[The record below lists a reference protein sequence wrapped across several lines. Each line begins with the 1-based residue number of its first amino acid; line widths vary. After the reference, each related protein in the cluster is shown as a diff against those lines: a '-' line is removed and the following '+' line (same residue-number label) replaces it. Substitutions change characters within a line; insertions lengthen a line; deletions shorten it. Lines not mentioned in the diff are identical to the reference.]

1 MRQCECDLGR
11 STLLLL
17 GVLGALMVE
26 LLSPARPLWRTVTL
40 LWKGELDLTD
50 MGDSSVLAGPGV
62 TVRRNILGELIRA
75 FVIKLEK
82 EGDELSS
89 WCSFPWRRVCLNCK
103 YLRWGDWWWVSSLH
117 LRGSPSLSCSNL
129 VFMIERNCQ
138 LTETTGEEREKWRAR
153 AGRYT
158 RLVASQDN
166 NGRLGETTPGT
177 VSLLM

>member
-1 MRQCECDLGR
+1 MRQCECDLGS

-26 LLSPARPLWRTVTL
+26 LLSPARPPWRTVTL

-50 MGDSSVLAGPGV
+50 IGDSSVLAGPGV

-89 WCSFPWRRVCLNCK
+89 WCSFP
-103 YLRWGDWWWVSSLH
+103 
-117 LRGSPSLSCSNL
+117 
-129 VFMIERNCQ
+129 
-138 LTETTGEEREKWRAR
+138 
-153 AGRYT
+153 
-158 RLVASQDN
+158 
-166 NGRLGETTPGT
+166 
-177 VSLLM
+177 

>member
-1 MRQCECDLGR
+1 MRQCQCDLGS

-17 GVLGALMVE
+17 GVLGALIVE
-26 LLSPARPLWRTVTL
+26 LLSPARPPWRTVTL

-89 WCSFPWRRVCLNCK
+89 WCSFP
-103 YLRWGDWWWVSSLH
+103 
-117 LRGSPSLSCSNL
+117 
-129 VFMIERNCQ
+129 
-138 LTETTGEEREKWRAR
+138 
-153 AGRYT
+153 
-158 RLVASQDN
+158 
-166 NGRLGETTPGT
+166 
-177 VSLLM
+177 

>member
-1 MRQCECDLGR
+1 MRQCQCDLG
-11 STLLLL
+11 SNTLLLL

-89 WCSFPWRRVCLNCK
+89 WCSFP
-103 YLRWGDWWWVSSLH
+103 
-117 LRGSPSLSCSNL
+117 
-129 VFMIERNCQ
+129 
-138 LTETTGEEREKWRAR
+138 
-153 AGRYT
+153 
-158 RLVASQDN
+158 
-166 NGRLGETTPGT
+166 
-177 VSLLM
+177 